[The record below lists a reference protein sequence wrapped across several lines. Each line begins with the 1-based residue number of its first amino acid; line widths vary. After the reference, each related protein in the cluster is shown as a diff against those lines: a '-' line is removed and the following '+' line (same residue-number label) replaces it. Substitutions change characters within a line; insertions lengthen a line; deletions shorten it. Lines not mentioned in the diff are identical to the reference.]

1 MDVLHSPIPLTRV
14 SLLEDRTDLMSTYK
28 EPPFPATSLLAMKPP
43 SIIYPAYYLFAPN
56 PVPIISGSRVSYRC
70 SLYSVSQS

>member
-28 EPPFPATSLLAMKPP
+28 EPPFPATSLFAMKPP
-43 SIIYPAYYLFAPN
+43 SIIYPAYYSPQ
-56 PVPIISGSRVSYRC
+56 IQCRSYLAVEFRIDVHC
-70 SLYSVSQS
+70 IP